1 MNGDAGF
8 LFVWMTLQLEGFL
21 QDGRNFGRSSGMH
34 CQTDGFEGCRVA
46 ATLGCQMENAF
57 SNSVSCGQM
66 DTNKSDVKTSEGS
79 SEV

>member
-1 MNGDAGF
+1 
-8 LFVWMTLQLEGFL
+8 
-21 QDGRNFGRSSGMH
+21 MH
-34 CQTDGFEGCRVA
+34 YPTDGFEGCRVA
-46 ATLGCQMENAF
+46 ATLGCQMENVF